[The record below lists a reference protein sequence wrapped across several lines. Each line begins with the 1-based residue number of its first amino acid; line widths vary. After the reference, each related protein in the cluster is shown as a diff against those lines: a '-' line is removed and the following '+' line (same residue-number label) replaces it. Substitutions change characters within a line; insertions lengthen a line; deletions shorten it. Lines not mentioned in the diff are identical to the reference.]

1 MKFFDYDNDGNL
13 DLFIVNGH
21 PDDLIDKIVPSVS
34 YREPL
39 LLFQNTGTEFKNV
52 SQESGPIFSRP
63 MSGRGMALGDFNNDG
78 AIDVLLS
85 NNDEAPV
92 LLQNEAGRQNHWLG
106 LRLIG
111 RKANIDAVGAR
122 VTYQAG
128 DLKRSHLKVAGGSF
142 LSAHDPRMVLGL
154 GSRTKI
160 DWLEIKW
167 PRPSGLVERFS
178 DLEIDRYV
186 TITEGQTKK

>member
-1 MKFFDYDNDGNL
+1 MDLTVSESGPRDLLALPKISAMKHLKTRQWLSAGIAKATLLMSGWAMKFFDYDNDGNL

-39 LLFQNTGTEFKNV
+39 LTLPKYRHRIQKCQPGEG
-52 SQESGPIFSRP
+52 GPIFSRP

-92 LLQNEAGRQNHWLG
+92 LLQNEAGRQNH
-106 LRLIG
+106 
-111 RKANIDAVGAR
+111 
-122 VTYQAG
+122 
-128 DLKRSHLKVAGGSF
+128 
-142 LSAHDPRMVLGL
+142 
-154 GSRTKI
+154 
-160 DWLEIKW
+160 
-167 PRPSGLVERFS
+167 
-178 DLEIDRYV
+178 
-186 TITEGQTKK
+186 